1 MLQMFTRVAIKNS
14 VTCAIKALVGVD
26 SVIAQDDRRFL
37 KEMKEVNTNTIV
49 VPTQVEKMCAELA
62 SLNAAPFLSRAV
74 VYLCWYYYTIYI
86 MAGMFNR
93 FFRPAHMFTTYN
105 NTCLKEWPII
115 LKTHI

>member
-1 MLQMFTRVAIKNS
+1 MFTRVAIKNS

-26 SVIAQDDRRFL
+26 SVIEQDDRRFL

-49 VPTQVEKMCAELA
+49 VPTQVENMRAALA
-62 SLNAAPFLSRAV
+62 SLNACAAPFLSRAV

-93 FFRPAHMFTTYN
+93 FFRPAHMYTT
-105 NTCLKEWPII
+105 CARA
-115 LKTHI
+115 